1 MMNTSIYSVALPV
14 LSLRVK
20 VTRVVCSENLVIVA
34 ETPSTSP
41 SFSPKGKCEDELN
54 PRELG
59 SLVKTNTNS
68 LLAIATPLSK
78 PLFRKC
84 LVKDLVWNKHC

>member
-1 MMNTSIYSVALPV
+1 MTNTSIYSVTLPV

-20 VTRVVCSENLVIVA
+20 ITRVACSENLVIMA
-34 ETPSTSP
+34 EIRSTSP
-41 SFSPKGKCEDELN
+41 SSNPKGKREDELN

-59 SLVKTNTNS
+59 SLVKTNTIS